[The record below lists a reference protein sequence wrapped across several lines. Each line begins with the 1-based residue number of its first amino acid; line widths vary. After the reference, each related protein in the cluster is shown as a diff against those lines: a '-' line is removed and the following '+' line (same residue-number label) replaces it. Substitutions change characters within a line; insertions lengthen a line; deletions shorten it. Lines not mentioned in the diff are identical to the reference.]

1 MQIYV
6 MACRPRVMQTKV
18 AEVRVYGTLLLK
30 ISQVVLSHFL
40 CACPCCYDKDEGERA
55 KESYP
60 MAGSGSLN

>member
-1 MQIYV
+1 MQIFV
-6 MACRPRVMQTKV
+6 MVCRPRVMQTKV

-40 CACPCCYDKDEGERA
+40 CACPCCYDKDEGEGA